1 MRDRLRSL
9 RCAAACAAAA
19 ALLDPAR
26 ASAAPPPHAL
36 VLEAP
41 PHASARLGAVRLRVA
56 VRNVSEETVE
66 AAADPARLR
75 VAVRD
80 AAGRR
85 LRCAGAP
92 AGGRAAAIA
101 PGRRAQLVVDLGVR
115 CGLAA
120 TGAYTVDVA
129 YDGPAGRTVEARV
142 ALRVT
147 RWVNPGPLSP
157 GQGPPFD
164 SAQGERR
171 PGPE

>member
-1 MRDRLRSL
+1 MPDRLRSL
-9 RCAAACAAAA
+9 RFAAACAAAA
-19 ALLDPAR
+19 ALLDLAR
-26 ASAAPPPHAL
+26 ASAAPPAV

-41 PHASARLGAVRLRVA
+41 PRASARLGAVRLRVA
-56 VRNVSEETVE
+56 VRNASGETLE

-85 LRCAGAP
+85 LRCDGAP

-101 PGRRAQLVVDLGVR
+101 PGERAHLVVDLGVR
-115 CGLAA
+115 CGLTA

-129 YDGPAGRTVEARV
+129 YEGPAGKTAEARV

-157 GQGPPFD
+157 GQ
-164 SAQGERR
+164 R
-171 PGPE
+171 PARPRP